1 MLIWGD
7 AIGHWNARYP
17 AKRATRTPRTTASA
31 QLTSKGRVFSVQT
44 TLRIRRATR
53 LRLRASAT
61 ETNRAPFLQRAH
73 RNQAPPAI
81 VSYRRSIPTL

>member
-1 MLIWGD
+1 M
-7 AIGHWNARYP
+7 R
-17 AKRATRTPRTTASA
+17 KPRMTAAA
-31 QLTSKGRVFSVQT
+31 QVKSTVRMSFIE
-44 TLRIRRATR
+44 TLRIPRATR